1 MSRTVAQVLTAATD
15 SVTLINAIN
24 GGTKDVSDMTQAEIN
39 AVVKRNVDHLVTIL
53 AYDGTHEQPDVAG
66 SADNKTS
73 YTTAITVGNQY
84 ITDNS

>member
-1 MSRTVAQVLTAATD
+1 MARTVAQVLRAATD

-24 GGTKDVSDMTQAEIN
+24 GGTKDVSDMTQAQIN

-53 AYDGTHEQPDVAG
+53 AYDGTNDKPNIAG